1 MFPYCSTIYE
11 QDPKGKNVMCG
22 KNATSDYNLCNENPT
37 TSSDALKMPLYNYSI
52 VKELSVSSD
61 VE

>member
-1 MFPYCSTIYE
+1 
-11 QDPKGKNVMCG
+11 MCG